1 MTGVKN
7 PRLALIFI
15 LITVFIDILGLGII
29 VPVLPGLLEEL
40 TAERVSSAAAYG
52 GFLISAYALM
62 QFIFSPILGNL
73 SDRYGRRPVLLA
85 SLLGLTLDYLLMG
98 FAPTIIWLFIGR
110 IVAGIMGAAISTAT
124 AYIADITPKEK
135 RAQSFGL
142 IGAAVGAGF
151 IIGPAIGGQLGEFGT
166 RVPFFVAAAVAFI
179 NLVYGYFIL
188 PESLGKRK
196 RRRFDAKRANPIGTI
211 QSLKKFPFVISFLG
225 VLFFFSLAGQAYPS
239 IWSFFTIERFQWTPA
254 QIGISLSVFGIM
266 FAVVQGALMRPAIKL
281 FGELWTV
288 VAGLAF
294 ATIGFFGMAF
304 IDTAV
309 GLYIFL
315 LPGALGGFVGPGLNG
330 LMSSRVDD
338 NAQGELQGGVN
349 AVNSITAI
357 LGPLAATQLFAFFTL
372 SPDSHGYFPGVA
384 FFASGIAIVVGAI
397 IFLQATWR
405 SGLMSHRPKS
415 DSRTDQEG

>member
-1 MTGVKN
+1 MSGVKN

-40 TAERVSSAAAYG
+40 TFEKASSAAAYG

-73 SDRYGRRPVLLA
+73 SDRFGRRPVLLA

-110 IVAGIMGAAISTAT
+110 IVAGIMGAAIGTAT
-124 AYIADITPKEK
+124 AYIADITPKKK
-135 RAQSFGL
+135 RAQNFGL

-166 RVPFFVAAAVAFI
+166 RVPFFAAAAVAFI
-179 NLVYGYFIL
+179 NLIYGYFVL
-188 PESLGKRK
+188 PESLGMRK
-196 RRRFDAKRANPIGTI
+196 RRRFDFKRANPLGTI
-211 QSLKKFPFVISFLG
+211 QSLKNYPYVLSFLG

-281 FGELWTV
+281 LGDTWTV

-304 IDTAV
+304 IDTVA

-357 LGPLAATQLFAFFTL
+357 LGPLAATQLFAYFTIT
-372 SPDSHGYFPGVA
+372 SEGPSYFPGVA
-384 FFASGIAIVVGAI
+384 FFAAGVAILIGAA
-397 IFLQATWR
+397 IFFQATMR
-405 SGLMSHRPKS
+405 AGLLSKTPRAAKQQ
-415 DSRTDQEG
+415 D

>member
-1 MTGVKN
+1 MTGAKN

-40 TAERVSSAAAYG
+40 TAEKVSSAAAYG

-73 SDRYGRRPVLLA
+73 SDRFGRRPILLA

-98 FAPTIIWLFIGR
+98 FAPTIIWLFVGR
-110 IVAGIMGAAISTAT
+110 VVAGIMGAAISTAT

-135 RAQSFGL
+135 RAQNFGL

-151 IIGPAIGGQLGEFGT
+151 IIGPAIGGHLGEFGT
-166 RVPFFVAAAVAFI
+166 RVPFFVAAGVAFL
-179 NLVYGYFIL
+179 NLIYGFFVL
-188 PESLGKRK
+188 PESLGMRK
-196 RRRFDAKRANPIGTI
+196 RRRFDFKRANPLGTF
-211 QSLKKFPFVISFLG
+211 QSLKKYPFVLSFLA
-225 VLFFFSLAGQAYPS
+225 VLFFFSVAGQAYPS
-239 IWSFFTIERFQWTPA
+239 IWSFFTIERFNWTPG

-266 FAVVQGALMRPAIKL
+266 FAVVQGALIRPAIKML
-281 FGELWTV
+281 GDIWTV

-330 LMSSRVDD
+330 LMSSRVED

-357 LGPLAATQLFAFFTL
+357 LGPLAATQLFAFFTM
-372 SPDSHGYFPGVA
+372 SPKAPAYFPGVA
-384 FFASGIAIVVGAI
+384 FFAAGIAIVVGAV
-397 IFLQATWR
+397 IFFQATWR
-405 SGLMSHRPKS
+405 AGLLARKPKAS
-415 DSRTDQEG
+415 AKTD